1 MDGTVLARGR
11 EAAERRMLDEITI
24 TWPGEDGF
32 DWETGTD
39 TPGSEVVLYEGRAR
53 IKSVARTGEEVEAGE
68 QNVTLREFVVS
79 VPWAT
84 PPPTQRIAPGAVVKV
99 TASRDARFVGLT
111 LWVTGVEYGD
121 AATAWRISAED
132 RS

>member
-1 MDGTVLARGR
+1 MDEGVLARGR
-11 EAAERRMLDEITI
+11 AAAERRMRDRVTI
-24 TWPGEDGF
+24 TRAGEDSF

-39 TPGSEVVLYEGRAR
+39 TPGQALVFYDGPAR
-53 IKSVARTGEEVEAGE
+53 IKAATRTGEEVEAGE
-68 QNVTLREFVVS
+68 QNLTLSEFVVS
-79 VPWAT
+79 LPWAT
-84 PPPTQRIAPGAVVKV
+84 PPPSQRITPGALVTV

-121 AATAWRISAED
+121 ATTAWRITAED

>member
-1 MDGTVLARGR
+1 MDETVLTLGR
-11 EAAERRMLDEITI
+11 AAAERRMHDQVTI
-24 TWPGEDGF
+24 AWPGEDGF

-39 TPGSEVVLYEGRAR
+39 TRAPGTVLYEGRAR

-84 PPPTQRIAPGAVVKV
+84 PPPTQRIAPGAVVTV
-99 TASRDARFVGLT
+99 TVSRDARFVGLT